1 MQSILCFVGYTLC
14 LSLLVYLFICLFII
28 IIIIFVDVCC
38 FSWWFSVYRW
48 IKLLLLCFF
57 RLGMK
62 KVEEGFMGHLL
73 VVILLDTTIQLG
85 LKKVMFP
92 FALEPFFLMHFLLI
106 CITFEKFQDGLH
118 NPLHHPGRTE
128 QKLKSRVFWTSW
140 MKMKKLYEFFLIVFH
155 LRSYPPWMS
164 FTWGTICLWFSFSS
178 LF

>member
-1 MQSILCFVGYTLC
+1 MSVVLAGGFLFTDGLNCLCCV
-14 LSLLVYLFICLFII
+14 
-28 IIIIFVDVCC
+28 
-38 FSWWFSVYRW
+38 
-48 IKLLLLCFF
+48 FF

-106 CITFEKFQDGLH
+106 CITFENFQDGLH

-128 QKLKSRVFWTSW
+128 QTLKSRVF
-140 MKMKKLYEFFLIVFH
+140 
-155 LRSYPPWMS
+155 
-164 FTWGTICLWFSFSS
+164 
-178 LF
+178 